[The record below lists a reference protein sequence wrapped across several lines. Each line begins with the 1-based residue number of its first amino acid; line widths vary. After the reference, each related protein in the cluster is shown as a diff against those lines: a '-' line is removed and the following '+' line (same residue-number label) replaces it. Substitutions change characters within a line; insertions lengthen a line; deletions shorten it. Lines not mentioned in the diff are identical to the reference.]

1 MALTSIEELVQRIDA
16 LEKDMEEVFEARR
29 KEFRYRLERRK
40 VVFEAEARRQQRRFR
55 IRLSEFLARARP
67 MTVLTAPVIYAMI
80 VPTALLDLSVTLYQH
95 ICFRAYGIARV
106 RRSDY
111 VVVDRQALAYLNA
124 IEKLNCIYCGYS
136 NGVYAYAVE
145 IAARTEQYW
154 CPIKHASKV
163 SGAHG
168 RYPRFADFG
177 DAERY
182 RGELQKLRE
191 ALWEEAGRSK

>member
-1 MALTSIEELVQRIDA
+1 MTRPIDRMRAALSEWEAALDSELEESRAKL
-16 LEKDMEEVFEARR
+16 
-29 KEFRYRLERRK
+29 RYRIERGRITFDRE
-40 VVFEAEARRQQRRFR
+40 VLARHRALRVKLR
-55 IRLSEFLARARP
+55 EFLAAARP
-67 MTVLTAPVIYAMI
+67 MVIVTAPVIYSLI
-80 VPTALLDLSVTLYQH
+80 LPFALLDLFVSVYQA
-95 ICFRAYGIARV
+95 ICFPVYGITKV
-106 RRSDY
+106 RRADH
-111 VVVDRQALAYLNA
+111 VAIDRQHLAYLNGLQ
-124 IEKLNCIYCGYS
+124 KLNCIYCGYS

-182 RGELQKLRE
+182 RDELQKLRE